1 MDWKFDQVRNAA
13 CITVRS
19 VIDGAP
25 VLLVTHYDDDH
36 SWAFM
41 DGEVHDTADGMVVA
55 MSTVLDRHPEL
66 QEIAHIPPG
75 WSATRTAAGQPWS
88 PYQNDWDDED

>member
-1 MDWKFDQVRNAA
+1 MDWKFDQAPNVA

-25 VLLVTHYDDDH
+25 VLLVTHYEDDH

-41 DGEVHDTADGMVVA
+41 DGEAHDTMDALVVA
-55 MSTVLDRHPEL
+55 MAEVLNVHPEL
-66 QEIAHIPPG
+66 QEIADLPPG
-75 WSATRTAAGQPWS
+75 WSASRGAVGEPWS
-88 PYQNDWDDED
+88 TSLDDWGDEA